1 MMSNQRRPDFGR
13 RIILQTALAAP
24 LATPLA
30 ARVFAIG
37 SAHGAEPL
45 RVGMVPDAGA
55 TQVSIRE
62 KDPLRNFLASQ
73 TGEPVELIIP
83 TSYNATVEG
92 LGNGSLDVAYLGG
105 LTYVKA
111 RERYKVVPLVQRTV
125 DQQFHSVMI
134 AHAGSGIHGIADL
147 KGKSF
152 AFGDINSTSG
162 HLFAYLAMKQAGLNV
177 RTDLKST
184 RYTGSHTATAQ
195 TVASGVADAGALD
208 ETVLNSMLA
217 EGKIPANSVYAFYT
231 SPPFADYVWVARAD
245 LPAATQDK
253 VVAAFLG
260 LKPGRDDAILQILR
274 AKAFVRADDAEY
286 GQVRQVGHEL
296 GLL

>member
-1 MMSNQRRPDFGR
+1 MMSKQRRPDFGR

-24 LATPLA
+24 LAAPLA
-30 ARVFAIG
+30 ARIFAIG
-37 SAHGAEPL
+37 SARGAEPL

-62 KDPLRNFLASQ
+62 KDPLRNFLAAQ
-73 TGEPVELIIP
+73 IGGPVELIIP

-111 RERYKVVPLVQRTV
+111 RERYKVVPLVQRKV

-134 AHAGSGIHGIADL
+134 AHAGSGIHSIADL

-195 TVASGVADAGALD
+195 TVASGVADAGSLD
-208 ETVLNSMLA
+208 ETVLHGMLA
-217 EGKIPANSVYAFYT
+217 DGKIPANSVYIFYT
-231 SPPFADYVWVARAD
+231 SPPFADYVWVARAG

-253 VVAAFLG
+253 VAGAFLG
-260 LKPGRDDAILQILR
+260 LKAGRDDAILQILR
-274 AKAFVRADDAEY
+274 AGDFVRANDAEY
-286 GQVRQVGHEL
+286 DQVRQVGHEL